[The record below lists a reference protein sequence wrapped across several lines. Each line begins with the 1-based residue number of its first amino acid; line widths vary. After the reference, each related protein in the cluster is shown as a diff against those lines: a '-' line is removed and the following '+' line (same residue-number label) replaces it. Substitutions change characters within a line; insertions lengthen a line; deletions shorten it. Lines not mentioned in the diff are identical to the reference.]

1 MQEALLHHIWKFR
14 LFDMNQLKTVGAET
28 IEIIHPGQ
36 HNTDSGPDFFN
47 ARIRIND
54 TIWAGNVELHIK
66 TSDWQKHHHQNDE
79 AYDNVILHV
88 VFENDLTIKSSS
100 SNDTTTNFSSLSKQS
115 TIPILE
121 LKTRISESLLLR
133 YDTIMLNQN
142 KIPCSGS
149 LSAVD
154 AFTFSNWTDRLL
166 IERLELKTKAI
177 AQLLVQ
183 NQNNWEE
190 TFYVMLA
197 RNFGFKIN
205 AVPFELL
212 ARSLP
217 VAHLAKHK
225 NEIFQIEAL
234 LYGQA
239 GLLQSDFKDEYPTRL
254 RAEYDFLKT
263 KFGLENMD
271 AHLWKF
277 MRLRPVNFPTI
288 RIAQFAQL
296 IHNSSHLFSKLLDVK
311 NAKQA
316 FDLFDVKASDYWSTH
331 FMFDKTT
338 PHSDERSPD
347 SYRDGDEDNG
357 SKHLGKTSIENIL
370 INTVVPILFHY
381 GKQKGIQKIQ
391 NRAFEFLESITAEQN
406 NITKQWIRHKV
417 PCENAYQAQA
427 LIQLYNFY
435 CSEKKCLS
443 CAIGNKI
450 LKSSPLP
457 LSKGNG

>member
-14 LFDMNQLKTVGAET
+14 LFEMNQLKTVGGET
-28 IEIIHPGQ
+28 VEISNPGK

-47 ARIRIND
+47 ARIKINN

-66 TSDWQKHHHQNDE
+66 TSDWQKHNHQNDV

-88 VFENDLTIKSSS
+88 VFENDSV
-100 SNDTTTNFSSLSKQS
+100 SNNMGDTKQS
-115 TIPILE
+115 GIPVLE
-121 LKTRISESLLLR
+121 LKSRISESLLHR
-133 YDTIMLNQN
+133 YDKLMLNQN

-149 LSAVD
+149 LSMVD

-177 AQLLVQ
+177 EELLAQ
-183 NQNNWEE
+183 NQTNWEE
-190 TFYVMLA
+190 TFYVLLA

-212 ARSLP
+212 ARSTPL
-217 VAHLAKHK
+217 AHLAKHK
-225 NEIFQIEAL
+225 NQLFQIEAL
-234 LYGQA
+234 LFGQA
-239 GLLQSDFKDEYPTRL
+239 GLLQSDFKEDYPTRL
-254 RAEYDFLKT
+254 RTEYDFLKS
-263 KFGLENMD
+263 KFDLQNMD

-296 IHNSSHLFSKLLDVK
+296 IYKSSHLFSKLIELKDV
-311 NAKQA
+311 KQA
-316 FDLFDVKASDYWSTH
+316 FDLFDVQAGEYWNTH
-331 FMFDKTT
+331 FMFDK
-338 PHSDERSPD
+338 SPVL
-347 SYRDGDEDNG
+347 SHPEVAAGAEDTG
-357 SKHLGKTSIENIL
+357 SKHLGKTSVENII
-370 INTVVPILFHY
+370 INTVVPVLFYY

-391 NRAFEFLESITAEQN
+391 NRSFEFLESISAEN
-406 NITKQWIRHKV
+406 NKITKQWMQYHA

-443 CAIGNKI
+443 CAIGNRI
-450 LKSSPLP
+450 LKQ
-457 LSKGNG
+457 N

>member
-14 LFDMNQLKTVGAET
+14 LFEMNKLKTVGTET

-47 ARIRIND
+47 ARIKIND

-66 TSDWQKHHHQNDE
+66 TSDWQKHLHQNDE

-88 VFENDLTIKSSS
+88 VFENDLTTRSSS
-100 SNDTTTNFSSLSKQS
+100 SNEEKTNFGSLSKQS

-121 LKTRISESLLLR
+121 LRSRISESLLQR
-133 YDTIMLNQN
+133 YDTLMLNQN
-142 KIPCSGS
+142 KIPCSGN

-166 IERLELKTKAI
+166 VERLELKTKAI
-177 AQLLVQ
+177 AQLLAQ

-197 RNFGFKIN
+197 RNFGFKVN

-217 VAHLAKHK
+217 VAHLAKYK

-296 IHNSSHLFSKLLDVK
+296 IHISSHLFSKLLDVK

-316 FDLFDVKASDYWSTH
+316 YDLFDIKASDYWNTH

-338 PHSDERSPD
+338 SHSDVSGAE
-347 SYRDGDEDNG
+347 DEVYEAE
-357 SKHLGKTSIENIL
+357 KHLGKTSIENIL
-370 INTVVPILFHY
+370 INTVVPVLFHY

-406 NITKQWIRHKV
+406 NITKQWIRNKV
-417 PCENAYQAQA
+417 ACENAYQAQA

-450 LKSSPLP
+450 LKQ
-457 LSKGNG
+457 N

>member
-1 MQEALLHHIWKFR
+1 MVFFIQAKTKLMQEALLHHIWKFR

-47 ARIRIND
+47 ARIKIND
-54 TIWAGNVELHIK
+54 TIWAGNVELHIN
-66 TSDWQKHHHQNDE
+66 TSDWQKHNHHNDA

-88 VFENDLTIKSSS
+88 VFENDVTA
-100 SNDTTTNFSSLSKQS
+100 NFSSLKIQDK
-115 TIPILE
+115 IPILE
-121 LKTRISESLLLR
+121 LKSRISESLLQR
-133 YDTIMLNQN
+133 YDTLMLNQN

-149 LSAVD
+149 LAAVD

-177 AQLLVQ
+177 EQLLSQ

-190 TFYVMLA
+190 TFYILLA

-212 ARSLP
+212 ARCLP
-217 VAHLAKHK
+217 LAHLAKHK
-225 NEIFQIEAL
+225 NDLFQIEAL

-254 RAEYDFLKT
+254 RTEYDFLKS
-263 KFGLENMD
+263 KFGLQNMD

-288 RIAQFAQL
+288 RIAQFAEL
-296 IHNSSHLFSKLLDVK
+296 IHNSSHLFSRLLDVK

-316 FDLFDVKASDYWSTH
+316 YDLFDVKAGDYWSTH
-331 FMFDKTT
+331 FMFDKPST
-338 PHSDERSPD
+338 PSPLGEGA
-347 SYRDGDEDNG
+347 GDEEAG

-370 INTVVPILFHY
+370 INTVVPVLFYY
-381 GKQKGIQKIQ
+381 GKQKGIQKFQ
-391 NRAFEFLESITAEQN
+391 NRVFEFLESISAEQN
-406 NITKQWIRHKV
+406 NITKQWIQYKV
-417 PCENAYQAQA
+417 PCQNAYQAQA

-450 LKSSPLP
+450 LKQD
-457 LSKGNG
+457 